1 MAEILITSMSIKK
14 GTIEIKEAK
23 FVDSNG
29 LPTKKVNLNEAFAV
43 ALKASIIDLDMD
55 HLSDNYGV

>member
-1 MAEILITSMSIKK
+1 MSIKK

-43 ALKASIIDLDMD
+43 ALKASIIQLDLN
-55 HLSDNYGV
+55 HLKPDY

>member
-1 MAEILITSMSIKK
+1 MSEIIITSMSIKK

-29 LPTKKVNLNEAFAV
+29 MPTRKVNLNEHFAV
-43 ALKASIIDLDMD
+43 ALKASIIQLDLE
-55 HLSDNYGV
+55 HLKEDY